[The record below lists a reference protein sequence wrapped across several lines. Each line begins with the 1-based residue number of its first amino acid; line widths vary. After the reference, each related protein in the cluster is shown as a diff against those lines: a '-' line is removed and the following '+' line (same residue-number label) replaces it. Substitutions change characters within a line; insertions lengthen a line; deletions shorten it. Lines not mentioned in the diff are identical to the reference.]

1 MLPKAP
7 NLSVPAETEI
17 GTAAFELD
25 FADQHAACVP
35 DIDTV
40 PASTVHVAEDV
51 AFDPVRRSGVCVGEY
66 AAVGQIRSVVFPEH
80 AVGVY
85 RGGAAVVGVAVA
97 VDEVGVCDV
106 DRVFVWGEAET
117 VRPAEPIGY
126 YSDIASG
133 GIEAVDELGENWFGT
148 ETLLVTV
155 DGVCEP
161 DGAIG
166 MHHYVVWR
174 VEGAGVVVVQ
184 QCRRLVWAFGF
195 HVYEA
200 GRFL

>member
-7 NLSVPAETEI
+7 DLSVPAETEI

-25 FADQHAACVP
+25 LADQHAARVP

-40 PASTVHVAEDV
+40 TTSTVHVAEHV
-51 AFDPVRRSGVCVGEY
+51 AFDPVRRSGVCVSED
-66 AAVGQIRSVVFPEH
+66 AAVGQIRSVVFPQH

-97 VDEVGVCDV
+97 VDEVGVCNV
-106 DRVFVWGEAET
+106 DCVFVWGEAET
-117 VRPAEPIGY
+117 VWSAEPIGY
-126 YSDIASG
+126 YSGVASG
-133 GIEAVDELGENWFGT
+133 GIEAVDELRENWLGT

-166 MHHYVVWR
+166 MYYYVVWR
-174 VEGAGVVVVQ
+174 VEGAGVVVV
-184 QCRRLVWAFGF
+184 
-195 HVYEA
+195 
-200 GRFL
+200 